1 MPLKIER
8 YSGKGLSLF
17 RAKYVAENYAAIH
30 SAEEAVEALSAARA
44 AGRNVACVGGGSN
57 IFFISSAVLKNTLP
71 VISISFS

>member
-44 AGRNVACVGGGSN
+44 AGRNVASVEGPTYFLFREKWSR
-57 IFFISSAVLKNTLP
+57 SY
-71 VISISFS
+71 